1 VSVKK
6 RKGKGRGTESAGR
19 GTGPAKP
26 LFTISPSSHCKKA
39 DISMLSFAAVVSGP
53 AAGNNVFQV
62 LHWPSGPG
70 VKRETGAWP
79 SLEAVMPVLPPQ
91 R

>member
-1 VSVKK
+1 
-6 RKGKGRGTESAGR
+6 
-19 GTGPAKP
+19 
-26 LFTISPSSHCKKA
+26 
-39 DISMLSFAAVVSGP
+39 MLSFAAVVSGP